1 MSSYARSGAAG
12 VAAAVVWG
20 LAERLDQRLFR
31 YDYSD
36 IAILGKAVTRG
47 SRWRVAGVAWH
58 AANGAVFGL
67 ACEAGRR
74 RLGGG
79 FDPRRLVLGAAL
91 AEHVALYPLAYFV
104 DRRHPAR
111 GEAGVPP
118 LLRSTRAFA
127 QAALRHALFGYVLGR
142 LAYGRRG

>member
-47 SRWRVAGVAWH
+47 SRWRVAGFAWH

-67 ACEAGRR
+67 SCEAGRR
-74 RLGGG
+74 RLGCG
-79 FDPRRLVLGAAL
+79 FDPLRFVYVAAL
-91 AEHVALYPLAYFV
+91 AE
-104 DRRHPAR
+104 
-111 GEAGVPP
+111 
-118 LLRSTRAFA
+118 
-127 QAALRHALFGYVLGR
+127 
-142 LAYGRRG
+142 